1 MRGDAPS
8 ADYIVTGTW
17 SKKAAA
23 EAGKYGAV
31 NQVFPPLDSYT
42 SIPSAADWKLNPEAS
57 YVYYCAN
64 ETVNGVEFADIPDTG
79 SVFSKHDLP
88 VFIFKKRA
96 NPDGDAHP
104 HQAQPHKNSTRGCS

>member
-79 SVFSKHDLP
+79 SVFY
-88 VFIFKKRA
+88 
-96 NPDGDAHP
+96 
-104 HQAQPHKNSTRGCS
+104 

>member
-31 NQVFPPLDSYT
+31 NLVFPPLDSYT

-79 SVFSKHDLP
+79 SVFY
-88 VFIFKKRA
+88 
-96 NPDGDAHP
+96 
-104 HQAQPHKNSTRGCS
+104 